1 MVEVDE
7 RRLGLSRDQ
16 LVATLYVENVLA
28 RKYFWPGC
36 HRMQPYGSYF
46 PHAGL
51 LLPETEKLGARIIVL
66 PTGTAIGPAE
76 INTICRIIRTA
87 VAHREAVCE
96 ALATHAPVLRPVL
109 P

>member
-1 MVEVDE
+1 VVEVDE

-87 VAHREAVCE
+87 VAHREAVRE
-96 ALATHAPVLRPVL
+96 ALATRAPVLSPVL